1 MERTTVVLVTLVAY
15 KILLLGIGLWAQ
27 RRTRNTEDYFLG
39 GQQLGPFVAAIS
51 YAASSSSAWT
61 LLGVSG
67 AAFSL
72 GLGAFWLLPGI
83 VAAHIVCWFWV
94 APRLQARTAGGAA
107 LTLTDVLAGDA
118 HGPWRGALAVSA
130 SLIVLFCFVFYVA
143 AQFQGAGNTF
153 TSNFDMDGN
162 HALWLGAAI
171 VLVYTL
177 LGGFWAVSVTDAL
190 QGLLM
195 CIAAVLLP
203 VAAVLAVGGP
213 ATLLAALPE
222 MTPGLGG
229 GFAATAAIGFAAG
242 MMLVG
247 LGTFGQPQL
256 LNRFMALRDEKSL
269 RQARVMSVGWFV
281 VVLVGMLTLG
291 WCGRLLMPDAPNGET
306 LFFDLTNSLFP
317 VLIGGVITAA
327 VLSAIMSTAD
337 SQLLVAAAAV
347 AHDMGLSRRWPNHSL
362 LVSRLVM
369 ALLCAGAALLAS
381 ALPDSIFSRVLFAWN
396 GLGSAFGPLLIIMLA
411 GRTVAPPWALAS
423 MLTGFGLTA
432 VIFSLPN
439 TPGDIAE
446 RVVPFIAALVLAL
459 VGTRNRRAAAAA
471 APATTVRG

>member
-1 MERTTVVLVTLVAY
+1 MERATVVLITLVVY
-15 KILLLGIGLWAQ
+15 KVLLLAIGLWAQ
-27 RRTRNTEDYFLG
+27 RRTHTTEDYFLG

-67 AAFSL
+67 AAFTL
-72 GLGAFWLLPGI
+72 GLGAVWLLPGI
-83 VAAHIVCWFWV
+83 VLAHIVCWFWV
-94 APRLQARTAGGAA
+94 APRLQARTADGSA
-107 LTLTDVLAGDA
+107 LTLTDVLVGDA
-118 HGPWRGALAVSA
+118 RGGWRVALAVSA

-153 TSNFDMDGN
+153 TSNFNMDRD

-171 VLVYTL
+171 VLIYTL

-195 CIAAVLLP
+195 CIAAILLP
-203 VAAVLAVGGP
+203 IAAVAAIGGP
-213 ATLLAALPE
+213 GALVDALAEL
-222 MTPGLGG
+222 TPTASG
-229 GFAATAAIGFAAG
+229 GFVGIAAGGFAAG

-256 LNRFMALRDEKSL
+256 LNRFMALRDKKSL
-269 RQARVMSVGWFV
+269 RQARILSVGWFV
-281 VVLVGMLTLG
+281 IVLVGMLVLG
-291 WCGRLLMPDAPNGET
+291 WCGRLLMPDAGNGET

-347 AHDMGLSRRWPNHSL
+347 AHDMGLARRWPQRAL

-369 ALLCAGAALLAS
+369 AALCGAAALLAAS
-381 ALPDSIFSRVLFAWN
+381 LPASIFSRVLFAWN
-396 GLGSAFGPLLIIMLA
+396 GLGAAFGPLLIILLCQRQVKP
-411 GRTVAPPWALAS
+411 GWALAS

-432 VIFSLPN
+432 ALYSLPN

-446 RVVPFIAALVLAL
+446 RLLPFLAAAILAL
-459 VGTRNRRAAAAA
+459 IGARPKHET
-471 APATTVRG
+471 AT

>member
-1 MERTTVVLVTLVAY
+1 MERATVVLITLVIY
-15 KILLLGIGLWAQ
+15 KLLLLAIGLWAQ
-27 RRTRNTEDYFLG
+27 RRTHTTEDYFLG

-67 AAFSL
+67 AAFTL
-72 GLGAFWLLPGI
+72 GLGAIWLLPGI
-83 VAAHIVCWFWV
+83 VLAHVVCWFWL
-94 APRLQARTAGGAA
+94 APRLQARTTDGRA
-107 LTLTDVLAGDA
+107 LTLTDVLVGEAQGR
-118 HGPWRGALAVSA
+118 WRSALAVSA

-153 TSNFDMDGN
+153 TSNFDIQRN

-203 VAAVLAVGGP
+203 IAAVAAIGGP
-213 ATLLAALPE
+213 GALLTAIADL
-222 MTPGLGG
+222 TPTASG
-229 GFAATAAIGFAAG
+229 GFAGIAAGGFAAG

-269 RQARVMSVGWFV
+269 RQARFLSVGWFV
-281 VVLVGMLTLG
+281 IVLIGMLILG
-291 WCGRLLMPDAPNGET
+291 WCGRLLMPDAGNGET

-327 VLSAIMSTAD
+327 VLSAIMSTAC
-337 SQLLVAAAAV
+337 LLYTSPSPR
-347 AHDMGLSRRWPNHSL
+347 DLST
-362 LVSRLVM
+362 SRM
-369 ALLCAGAALLAS
+369 PSS
-381 ALPDSIFSRVLFAWN
+381 A
-396 GLGSAFGPLLIIMLA
+396 
-411 GRTVAPPWALAS
+411 
-423 MLTGFGLTA
+423 
-432 VIFSLPN
+432 
-439 TPGDIAE
+439 
-446 RVVPFIAALVLAL
+446 
-459 VGTRNRRAAAAA
+459 
-471 APATTVRG
+471 

>member
-1 MERTTVVLVTLVAY
+1 MERATVVLVTLVTY
-15 KILLLGIGLWAQ
+15 KLLLLAIGVWAQ
-27 RRTRNTEDYFLG
+27 RRTHSTEDYFLG

-67 AAFSL
+67 AAFTL
-72 GLGAFWLLPGI
+72 GLGAVWLLPGI
-83 VAAHIVCWFWV
+83 VTAHMVCWFWL

-107 LTLTDVLAGDA
+107 LTVTDVLLGESS
-118 HGPWRGALAVSA
+118 GPWRAALAISA

-153 TSNFDMDGN
+153 TSNFDIDSG

-171 VLVYTL
+171 VLIYTL

-190 QGLLM
+190 QGTLM

-203 VAAVLAVGGP
+203 IAALSAIGGP
-213 ATLLAALPE
+213 AALLAALPE
-222 MTPGLGG
+222 LSPGAGG
-229 GFAATAAIGFAAG
+229 GFVGISAAGFAAG

-269 RQARVMSVGWFV
+269 AQARLMSVAWFV
-281 VVLVGMLTLG
+281 IVLTGMLVLG
-291 WCGRLLMPDAPNGET
+291 WCGRLLTPDAGNAET

-317 VLIGGVITAA
+317 VVISGVITAA

-337 SQLLVAAAAV
+337 SQLLVAAASV
-347 AHDMGLSRRWPNHSL
+347 AHDMGLARRWPKRSL

-369 ALLCAGAALLAS
+369 AALCVASVWMAS
-381 ALPDSIFSRVLFAWN
+381 ALPASIFSRVLFAWN
-396 GLGSAFGPLLIIMLA
+396 GLGAAFGPMLIVMLCQ
-411 GRTVAPPWALAS
+411 RTISPPFALAS
-423 MLTGFGLTA
+423 MLAGFGLTA
-432 VIFSLPN
+432 VLYTLPN

-446 RVVPFIAALVLAL
+446 RLLPFIAATVLAM
-459 VGTRNRRAAAAA
+459 VGSTKRDTSHGNS
-471 APATTVRG
+471 

>member
-1 MERTTVVLVTLVAY
+1 MERATVVLITLVIY
-15 KILLLGIGLWAQ
+15 KLLLLAIGLWAQ
-27 RRTRNTEDYFLG
+27 RRTHTTEDYFLG

-67 AAFSL
+67 AAFTL
-72 GLGAFWLLPGI
+72 GLGAIWLLPGI
-83 VAAHIVCWFWV
+83 VLAHVVCWFWL
-94 APRLQARTAGGAA
+94 APRLQARTTDGRA
-107 LTLTDVLAGDA
+107 LTLTDVLVGEAQGR
-118 HGPWRGALAVSA
+118 WRSALAVSA

-153 TSNFDMDGN
+153 TSNFDIQRN

-203 VAAVLAVGGP
+203 IAAVAAIGGP
-213 ATLLAALPE
+213 GALLTAIADL
-222 MTPGLGG
+222 TPTASG
-229 GFAATAAIGFAAG
+229 GFAGIAAGGFAAG

-269 RQARVMSVGWFV
+269 RQARFLSVGWFV
-281 VVLVGMLTLG
+281 IVLIGMLILG
-291 WCGRLLMPDAPNGET
+291 WCGRLLMPDAGNGET

-337 SQLLVAAAAV
+337 SQLLVAASAV
-347 AHDMGLSRRWPNHSL
+347 AHDMGLARRWPTQAL

-369 ALLCAGAALLAS
+369 AALCGAAALLAAS
-381 ALPDSIFSRVLFAWN
+381 LPASIFSRVLFAWN
-396 GLGSAFGPLLIIMLA
+396 GLGAAFGPLLIVLLCQ
-411 GRTVAPPWALAS
+411 RQVAPGWALAS

-432 VIFSLPN
+432 VLYSLPN

-446 RVVPFIAALVLAL
+446 RLLPFLAATILAL
-459 VGTRNRRAAAAA
+459 IGAKKTNR
-471 APATTVRG
+471 TTN